1 MKKLFLLSLVALMV
15 GTASAA
21 PSKQTVNVGKSRV
34 NKSYTRL
41 AKAMPEK
48 ANAPRHASAYAQGL
62 SIKDL
67 GKRTMLLPKAEGD
80 DAELLYLRPRA
91 TFEMAFD
98 FATGSGVTSTYA
110 IAPAF
115 APLTWKNVSE
125 EGVSATWYYADMFN
139 EEMQQSTETDLV
151 MTPSFTPVGY
161 VSYAPWLTAGETNE
175 FQDPHRMVFGYDGSP
190 FEFNFSDGSSLSISS
205 FGAYDSWSDSI
216 YLDSYNVGTNCVNY
230 SADYDALW
238 TDELKEI
245 YSEDADN
252 ISNARLNGLVQ
263 YMPAP
268 ASPYII
274 NNVRWVAYWRSTLK
288 SFNLKLQIVK
298 PDEDGNYTKVIAEST
313 SAPLAAQSEF
323 RGRYHLFSFK
333 TALSDGTNLDGVVI
347 DGPVALILTGFHEEG
362 MDAEVTNFLSPIEM
376 MYYPEMER
384 RQYVDA
390 GARVNFDYNNEGET
404 QRLET
409 CERIAGAYWYSAID
423 KPDGYQWNEEVD
435 TLVYTSS
442 YPVYFDAE
450 FPFIYSE
457 DSEIELPVAGGNK
470 ESLVMANHLS
480 EVWEVTDENG
490 EFDLPEWINVEFV
503 DNFIEDNIYNDST
516 NVTFTVDPLPEGV
529 EGRQAKILFSYPS
542 FEAPAVVKEFV
553 IKQGNVPSDV
563 VPGDVN
569 GDGEVTGSDVTA
581 LYNHIL
587 FGQDTEIFN
596 GDQNG
601 DGEVT
606 GSDVTAVYN
615 IILGL

>member
-161 VSYAPWLTAGETNE
+161 ISYAPWLTAGETNE

-230 SADYDALW
+230 SGDYDALW

-333 TALSDGTNLDGVVI
+333 TALSDGCFN
-347 DGPVALILTGFHEEG
+347 
-362 MDAEVTNFLSPIEM
+362 S
-376 MYYPEMER
+376 
-384 RQYVDA
+384 
-390 GARVNFDYNNEGET
+390 
-404 QRLET
+404 
-409 CERIAGAYWYSAID
+409 YW
-423 KPDGYQWNEEVD
+423 
-435 TLVYTSS
+435 
-442 YPVYFDAE
+442 
-450 FPFIYSE
+450 FP
-457 DSEIELPVAGGNK
+457 
-470 ESLVMANHLS
+470 
-480 EVWEVTDENG
+480 
-490 EFDLPEWINVEFV
+490 
-503 DNFIEDNIYNDST
+503 
-516 NVTFTVDPLPEGV
+516 
-529 EGRQAKILFSYPS
+529 
-542 FEAPAVVKEFV
+542 
-553 IKQGNVPSDV
+553 
-563 VPGDVN
+563 
-569 GDGEVTGSDVTA
+569 
-581 LYNHIL
+581 
-587 FGQDTEIFN
+587 
-596 GDQNG
+596 
-601 DGEVT
+601 
-606 GSDVTAVYN
+606 
-615 IILGL
+615 